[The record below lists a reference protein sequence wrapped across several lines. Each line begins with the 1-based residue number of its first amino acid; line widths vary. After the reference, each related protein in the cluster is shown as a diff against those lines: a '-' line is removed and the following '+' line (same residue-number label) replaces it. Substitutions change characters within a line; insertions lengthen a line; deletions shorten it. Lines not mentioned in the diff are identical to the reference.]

1 MWIYKGDILPYKVQA
16 EDKISSEA
24 AMAVG
29 ETAGP
34 SRPKQVVSSSAA
46 RRKAASDDATEETE
60 EPAPLVKEADPEF
73 EKLLD
78 EEEQI
83 ARSTN
88 EKHQTPTFRPGEAD

>member
-1 MWIYKGDILPYKVQA
+1 
-16 EDKISSEA
+16 
-24 AMAVG
+24 MAVG

-34 SRPKQVVSSSAA
+34 SHPKQVVSSSAA
-46 RRKAASDDATEETE
+46 RNKPSNEEESETE
-60 EPAPLVKEADPEF
+60 LAPLVQEAAPEF

-83 ARSTN
+83 AQMTN